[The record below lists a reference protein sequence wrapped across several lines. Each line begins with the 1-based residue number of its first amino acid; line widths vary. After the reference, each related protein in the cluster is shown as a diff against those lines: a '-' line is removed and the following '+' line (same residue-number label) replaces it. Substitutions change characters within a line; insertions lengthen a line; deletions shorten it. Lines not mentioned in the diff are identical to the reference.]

1 MIYLTPKFIRGF
13 FIGNTRKECFKK
25 VGVCMNQEVIDQQYM
40 ERAIALAERGR
51 GYTSPNPLVGC
62 VVVKDGKIIGEGW
75 HKRYGEYHAERH
87 ALSDLTPEATTG
99 ATIYVTLEPC
109 CHHGNNPV

>member
-1 MIYLTPKFIRGF
+1 
-13 FIGNTRKECFKK
+13 
-25 VGVCMNQEVIDQQYM
+25 MNQEVIDQQYM

-75 HKRYGEYHAERH
+75 HKRYGEYHAE
-87 ALSDLTPEATTG
+87 SSPVGFNPEQQ
-99 ATIYVTLEPC
+99 LERLFMSL
-109 CHHGNNPV
+109 